1 MSVSLL
7 TLLVQETKA
16 AIYQRGL
23 DICTSIGLPVTS
35 WQAGDP
41 VRSLLHLEAY
51 TLEALEAMIV
61 GYIKSGF
68 LDYATGDWLKVLAE
82 QVFGVTVPAATYA
95 TTTVV
100 LTNSASGGLY
110 PIIAGDLTFKNS
122 VTGATYHNTT
132 PTTVTNLSPSST
144 LSVTVVADVAG
155 SAGSAGAGEIDTL
168 VTARDGVTCT
178 NALAAVGIDEH
189 DEEVTRVT
197 CREKL
202 DFLSP
207 DGARGAYSYVAKNA
221 DFGGTPA
228 ITRTRVYGDSTTGIV
243 TVYLAGPSGGS
254 SAADVALATTAIVT
268 WATPLCITPVIAAA
282 TNVTVPVTY
291 SLWLYK
297 SCGKTVT
304 EVRASVL
311 AALQA
316 MFATVPIGGDVVA
329 PATTG
334 KLYQSDIAATII
346 RAIPEGFRVSVSAP
360 SGDTSLTNGQVAV
373 LGTVTGTISLED
385 DPT

>member
-1 MSVSLL
+1 MTVSLL
-7 TLLVQETKA
+7 SLLVQETRA

-23 DICTSIGLPVTS
+23 DICTSLGLPVTS

-51 TLEALEAMIV
+51 TLEALESLV
-61 GYIKSGF
+61 TGYIKSGF
-68 LDYATGDWLKVLAE
+68 LDYAEDVWLKVLAD
-82 QVFGVTVPAATYA
+82 QQFGVTVAEATYA
-95 TTTVV
+95 ETDVV
-100 LTNSASGGLY
+100 LTNSGTGLY
-110 PIIAGDLTFKNS
+110 PILAGDLTFKNS

-132 PTTVTNLSPSST
+132 PSVSTNLSPGST
-144 LSVTVVADVAG
+144 LTVTVVADIAGSDG
-155 SAGSAGAGEIDTL
+155 SAGVGEIDTL

-178 NALAAVGIDEH
+178 NALAAVGIDEQ
-189 DEEVTRVT
+189 DEAVTRQD
-197 CREKL
+197 CRDKL

-207 DGARGAYSYVAKNA
+207 DGARGAYSYVARNS
-221 DFGGTPA
+221 DYGGTPA

-254 SAADVALATTAIVT
+254 SVADVALATTAIVT
-268 WATPLCITPVIAAA
+268 WCTPICITPVVAAA

-291 SLWLYK
+291 SLWVYK
-297 SCGKTVT
+297 SCGLTST
-304 EVRASVL
+304 EVKTAIST
-311 AALQA
+311 ALEQ
-316 MFATVPIGGDVVA
+316 MFATVPIGGDVIA

-346 RAIPEGFRVSVSAP
+346 RALPEGFRVTVSAP
-360 SGDTSLTNGQVAV
+360 SGDTALTNGQVAV
-373 LGTVTGTISLED
+373 LGTVTGTISLES